1 VRYEGERGRGSGRL
15 ALYLAS
21 PARFELAA
29 ADAFGT
35 PLWSLRAADGEG
47 LLVEPRQRRACRIE
61 GGVDLPDLPLAPLV
75 LSAVP
80 ALLLGRLP
88 IDAEEGRPSE
98 APGELRDARGRRF
111 TYAVDSG
118 RLSAWTLWDGD
129 RPALWWR
136 GDGVEALLSVRT
148 GGYQLRWREVAR
160 EPLTRQPAGTEPP
173 AGYALEGCE

>member
-1 VRYEGERGRGSGRL
+1 VRFEGERGRGSGRL
-15 ALYLAS
+15 SLYLVS

-47 LLVEPRQRRACRIE
+47 LLVEPRRRRACRIE
-61 GGVDLPDLPLAPLV
+61 GSFDLPDLPLAPLP
-75 LSAVP
+75 LAAVP

-88 IDAEEGRPSE
+88 IDAAEGRPSE
-98 APGELRDARGRRF
+98 AAGELRDARGRRF

-118 RLSAWTLWDGD
+118 RLSAWTLWDED

-136 GDGVEALLSVRT
+136 RAAEESLLSARA
-148 GGYQLRWREVAR
+148 GGYQVRWREVAR
-160 EPLTRQPAGTEPP
+160 EPLTRPPAGTEPP
-173 AGYALEGCE
+173 EGYALERCE